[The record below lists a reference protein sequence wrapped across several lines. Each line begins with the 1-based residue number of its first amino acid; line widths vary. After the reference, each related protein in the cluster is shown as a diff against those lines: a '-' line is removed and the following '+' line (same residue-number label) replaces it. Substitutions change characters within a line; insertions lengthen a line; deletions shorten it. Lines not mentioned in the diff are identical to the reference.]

1 MSGQLN
7 IKPSDKYVT
16 ISPDKGA
23 LFKYLEKH
31 GRFPPFSLS
40 IFPLEDLRREIFI
53 DKFMSYRFQ
62 SSILI
67 PVDSWSAE
75 VKYDIDLRDL
85 DGRIRPS
92 EGDIVVL
99 RANGIPIA
107 TGQIDHLDMETD
119 GKSGTK
125 LTLQGRDL
133 LGMWEDQDSVSIEGR
148 ILDGNKYT
156 VDQVVAALAVNSR
169 INSKKIIR
177 REAPKIPY
185 LFATQPGETKLSSIQ
200 RYCEALDIYFW
211 MRGDGNLIIGK
222 PDMYGRR
229 SPSPRD
235 SFFISRRN
243 RSSNVLSMRS
253 SRNSTSVPSY
263 IVPLW
268 NGQEGVLGRNVP
280 LPPVKNR
287 NKGAIRLKNLG
298 HVVSKAVVTSTPQ
311 GASAQDLSDIT
322 ALEVAI
328 QQQQQAGTQINF
340 KNAPNILNA
349 YAEREM
355 AKLNMKTLQVQ
366 ATIPGH
372 YNSRAEAIQVDQ
384 VYRIQYDVDNIDQ
397 DMFLYEVEYT
407 MTEGEGQRTRMFFCP
422 QDSLVSKV
430 RAL

>member
-7 IKPSDKYVT
+7 IRPSDDYVT
-16 ISPDKGA
+16 INPDNGA
-23 LFKYLEKH
+23 LLKYLEKH

-40 IFPLEDLRREIFI
+40 IFPLEDLTREIFI

-75 VKYDIDLRDL
+75 VKYDLDLKDL
-85 DGRIRPS
+85 SGRLRPS

-99 RANGIPIA
+99 RANGIPVA

-133 LGMWEDQDSVSIEGR
+133 LGMWEDQDSVSLDSK
-148 ILDGNKYT
+148 ILDGKRYT
-156 VDQVVAALAVNSR
+156 IDQVVSALAVNSR
-169 INSKKIIR
+169 INAKKLVKR
-177 REAPKIPY
+177 TATRNPY

-211 MRGDGNLIIGK
+211 MSGDGNLIIGK
-222 PDMYGRR
+222 PDMYGVR
-229 SPSPRD
+229 SPNPR
-235 SFFISRRN
+235 SRFFVSRRD

-268 NGQEGVLGRNVP
+268 NGQEGILGRNVP
-280 LPPVKNR
+280 LPAVKNR

-298 HVVSKAVVTSTPQ
+298 HVVAKAVVTSTPQ
-311 GASAQDLSDIT
+311 GASPQDLADIN
-322 ALEVAI
+322 ALLVAG
-328 QQQQQAGTQINF
+328 QQQNAEINF
-340 KNAPNILNA
+340 KNAPTILNA

-366 ATIPGH
+366 ATVPGH
-372 YNSRAEAIQVDQ
+372 YNDRAEPLLVDQ
-384 VYRIQYDVDNIDQ
+384 VYRIQYDIDGIDQ

-430 RAL
+430 VAI

>member
-7 IKPSDKYVT
+7 IKASDDYVT
-16 ISPDKGA
+16 INPNEGA
-23 LFKYLEKH
+23 LLKYLQKH

-40 IFPLEDLRREIFI
+40 IFPLEDLNREIFI

-67 PVDSWSAE
+67 PVDSWAAE
-75 VKYDIDLRDL
+75 IKYDLDLKDL
-85 DGRIRPS
+85 SGRLRPS

-99 RANGIPIA
+99 RANGIPVA

-119 GKSGTK
+119 AKSGTK
-125 LTLQGRDL
+125 LTIQGRDL
-133 LGMWEDQDSVSIEGR
+133 LGMWEDQDSVTIDSK
-148 ILDGNKYT
+148 ILDGKLYT
-156 VDQVVAALAVNSR
+156 VDQVIAALAINSR
-169 INSKKIIR
+169 INPKKIIKR
-177 REAPKIPY
+177 TAPRNPY

-200 RYCEALDIYFW
+200 RFCEALDIYFW
-211 MRGDGNLIIGK
+211 MSGDGNLIIGK
-222 PDMYGRR
+222 PDMYGIR
-229 SPSPRD
+229 SPSDR
-235 SFFISRRN
+235 SRFFVSRRD

-253 SRNSTSVPSY
+253 SRNSTSVPAY

-268 NGQEGVLGRNVP
+268 NGQEGILGRDAP
-280 LPPVKNR
+280 LPSVKNR
-287 NKGAIRLKNLG
+287 NKGPIRLKNLG
-298 HVVSKAVVTSTPQ
+298 HTIIKAIVTSTPQ
-311 GASAQDLSDIT
+311 GSAPQDLADIN
-322 ALEVAI
+322 ALLVAG
-328 QQQQQAGTQINF
+328 QQQNTQIDF
-340 KNAPNILNA
+340 KNAQTILNA

-366 ATIPGH
+366 VTTPGH
-372 YNSRAEAIQVDQ
+372 YNDRAEPILIDQ
-384 VYRIQYDVDNIDQ
+384 VYRIQYDVDQIDQ